1 MMVIINSRV
10 TIDMNY
16 ISGISF
22 SKYDGTYN
30 TALINMEDIGV
41 ANSIEDMLEDNNVPF
56 QRFGGQVGKTF
67 KVMYESLL
75 IYK

>member
-1 MMVIINSRV
+1 MKYV
-10 TIDMNY
+10 
-16 ISGISF
+16 SGISF

-30 TALINMEDIGV
+30 TALINIEDV
-41 ANSIEDMLEDNNVPF
+41 ELANSLEDMLDDNNVPF

-67 KVMYESLL
+67 KVMYESIS